1 MHWVKEEVRL
11 VAIPAN
17 DKRVLRKLAREV
29 AEIAALPVQQ
39 ERIEGWRAL
48 NDLQMRRPMVR
59 IYEIP
64 WHEMNVDGELDLLCE
79 DPFCRGQELLLRQ
92 TLYVEK
98 HLPADNIV
106 EDVVYSP
113 LAIHDSGFGMRPQYS
128 GPFSASA
135 TVTGQD
141 WEINS
146 RYFERQLLSE
156 QDLDKIKMPEV
167 WHDEGASDDVYG
179 QLCEIFDG
187 ILRVEQRGATGFWY
201 ALWDD
206 LIAWFGVTEGLTALV
221 TEPELVHSVLQRYS
235 KATLSRVQQYE
246 QHGLLSA
253 NACNTRVGSG
263 GPAYTKDLPA
273 TGNGMQR
280 SQMWGNATSQIFS
293 HVSPKHHDE
302 FALQYEL
309 PWLESWALTYYG
321 CCEPLHNKT
330 ALMDKIPN
338 LRKVSMSAW
347 ADVEAMA
354 RWAGD
359 RVVLSHK
366 PSPAI
371 LAGTVFDAEAVR
383 RGLENVLEATRGCN
397 ISLVMKDISTVA
409 HEPQRLWEW
418 ARVASEVVEAFAAT
432 L

>member
-1 MHWVKEEVRL
+1 MTIAPH
-11 VAIPAN
+11 
-17 DKRVLRKLAREV
+17 DKQVLRQLAREV
-29 AEIAALPVQQ
+29 AEIAARPEQQ
-39 ERIEGWRAL
+39 KRIEGWRAL
-48 NDLQMRRPMVR
+48 NDLEMKKPMVR

-64 WHEMNVDGELDLLCE
+64 WHEMNVDGELDLRCE
-79 DPFCRGQELLLRQ
+79 DEFCRAQEMSLRQ
-92 TLYVEK
+92 TLYVER

-113 LAIHDSGFGMRPQYS
+113 LAIHDTGFGMHPQYS
-128 GPFSASA
+128 GPFSAAITAS
-135 TVTGQD
+135 GQD

-146 RYFERQLLSE
+146 RYFERQISSE
-156 QDLDKIKMPEV
+156 RDVEKIKMPEV
-167 WHDEGASDDVYG
+167 WHDEPASDDTYSM
-179 QLCEIFDG
+179 LCDIFDG
-187 ILRVEQRGATGFWY
+187 ILRVEKRGATGFWY

-221 TEPELVHSVLQRYS
+221 LERELVHRVLERYGE
-235 KATLSRVQQYE
+235 ATQWRIRQYE
-246 QHGLLSA
+246 DLGLLSA

-263 GPAYTKDLPA
+263 GPAYTRELPA
-273 TGNGMQR
+273 TGNALKR

-309 PWLESWALTYYG
+309 PWLEPWALSYYG

-347 ADVEAMA
+347 AHVETMA
-354 RWAGD
+354 QWAGD

-371 LAGTVFDAEAVR
+371 LAGMVFNAEAVR
-383 RGLENVLEATRGCN
+383 DGLAGVLEKTRGCN

-409 HEPQRLWEW
+409 NRPQRLWEW
-418 ARVASEVVEAFAAT
+418 ARIASEVAQEFSAT
-432 L
+432 S